1 VRVELVCEIT
11 GFFFFL
17 RGDAAGARAPLRERH
32 LPDLEAMAV
41 AAWNVRETGE
51 NGSLLLV
58 VSRAVSF
65 IPCKAGEQTPCAFQT
80 IIAPRDVAVVCANQS

>member
-1 VRVELVCEIT
+1 
-11 GFFFFL
+11 
-17 RGDAAGARAPLRERH
+17 
-32 LPDLEAMAV
+32 LEAMAV